1 MKLKLDEINPKL
13 ETVILFLD
21 ALWVTPDDNIFSAIS
36 WRGQVKFYE
45 MIMLSALSKTNTLS
59 WIFIILAHRTDIPQ
73 VDMSLYS
80 DI

>member
-13 ETVILFLD
+13 VTVILFLD
-21 ALWVTPDDNIFSAIS
+21 ALWVIP
-36 WRGQVKFYE
+36 E
-45 MIMLSALSKTNTLS
+45 TNTLS
-59 WIFIILAHRTDIPQ
+59 WIFIILAHRTNIPQ